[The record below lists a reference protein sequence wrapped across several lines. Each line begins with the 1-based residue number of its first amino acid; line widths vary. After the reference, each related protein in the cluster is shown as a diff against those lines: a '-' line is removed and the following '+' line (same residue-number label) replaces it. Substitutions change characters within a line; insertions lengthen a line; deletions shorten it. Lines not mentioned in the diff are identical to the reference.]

1 MIKNFNKRGE
11 LTTQQIVGLII
22 LITSF
27 AVILFL
33 LFRLNLGEISE
44 KEICHNSVVLKG
56 QSPSNFEVGNLDCK
70 TNYICISGGEDC
82 KDFNPTNIININI
95 NQKPEKIENDTM
107 KVIAQEMKDCWW
119 MFGEGKINYAKGF
132 DFTNQK
138 FCSVCSII
146 AFDETLSKQDISYS
160 KFYNYL
166 KDSKIDGS
174 DTLLHYLYNTYKIE
188 DLDKNYLSL
197 KFDFKKQYFVL
208 TALSKE
214 GFLMNMFDYTKIGLF
229 YRGVKYFDKEG
240 NVIELKSLPVLILE
254 KTKENYD
261 NVGCTEYLTKA

>member
-56 QSPSNFEVGNLDCK
+56 QSPSNFDVGNLDCK
-70 TNYICISGGEDC
+70 TNYVCISGGEDC

-95 NQKPEKIENDTM
+95 NQKSEKIENDTM
-107 KVIAQEMKDCWW
+107 KAIVDEMKDCWW

-138 FCSVCSII
+138 FCSVCSIV
-146 AFDETLSKQDISYS
+146 AFDEALSKQDISYS

-174 DTLLHYLYNTYKIE
+174 D
-188 DLDKNYLSL
+188 KNYLSL
-197 KFDFKKQYFVL
+197 KFDFTKQYFIL
-208 TALSKE
+208 TALGKQGFVSKMFFVTTP
-214 GFLMNMFDYTKIGLF
+214 GFIIESFGD
-229 YRGVKYFDKEG
+229 DESG
-240 NVIELKSLPVLILE
+240 NLENLPVIILE

-261 NVGCTEYLTKA
+261 HLSCSEYLTKA

>member
-82 KDFNPTNIININI
+82 KDFNHTNIININI
-95 NQKPEKIENDTM
+95 NQKPEKM
-107 KVIAQEMKDCWW
+107 GW
-119 MFGEGKINYAKGF
+119 
-132 DFTNQK
+132 
-138 FCSVCSII
+138 II
-146 AFDETLSKQDISYS
+146 F
-160 KFYNYL
+160 F
-166 KDSKIDGS
+166 
-174 DTLLHYLYNTYKIE
+174 
-188 DLDKNYLSL
+188 
-197 KFDFKKQYFVL
+197 FFFFKK
-208 TALSKE
+208 
-214 GFLMNMFDYTKIGLF
+214 FLKKLRI
-229 YRGVKYFDKEG
+229 
-240 NVIELKSLPVLILE
+240 
-254 KTKENYD
+254 
-261 NVGCTEYLTKA
+261 

>member
-56 QSPSNFEVGNLDCK
+56 QSPSNFDVGNLDCK
-70 TNYICISGGEDC
+70 TNYVCISGGEDC
-82 KDFNPTNIININI
+82 KD
-95 NQKPEKIENDTM
+95 
-107 KVIAQEMKDCWW
+107 
-119 MFGEGKINYAKGF
+119 
-132 DFTNQK
+132 
-138 FCSVCSII
+138 
-146 AFDETLSKQDISYS
+146 L
-160 KFYNYL
+160 
-166 KDSKIDGS
+166 KIDGS

-197 KFDFKKQYFVL
+197 KFDFTKQYFIL
-208 TALSKE
+208 TALGKQGFVSKMFFVTTP
-214 GFLMNMFDYTKIGLF
+214 GFIIESFGD
-229 YRGVKYFDKEG
+229 DESG
-240 NVIELKSLPVLILE
+240 NLENLPVIILE

-261 NVGCTEYLTKA
+261 HLSCSEYLTKA